1 MGVNVRIDKV
11 ILHMLS
17 LHTTSSQGKH
27 KAIVFIKLLRESP
40 LQGQPQPLGRLRVRE
55 ADDVLQLL
63 GLGYLAIVHVALEFG
78 RIMSPRARAC
88 SQRRARRPRGGPHTP
103 DW

>member
-55 ADDVLQLL
+55 AVTFSSFWV
-63 GLGYLAIVHVALEFG
+63 LAIWQSC
-78 RIMSPRARAC
+78 MSPLSLAE
-88 SQRRARRPRGGPHTP
+88 
-103 DW
+103 